1 MVEISQNPTKKVNSV
16 LHKIPLIISIQV
28 QDGFVTNRE
37 AVA

>member
-1 MVEISQNPTKKVNSV
+1 MVEISQNPTKKVNSL
-16 LHKIPLIISIQV
+16 LHEIPLIIAIQV